1 MFWPHFF
8 ARQLF
13 LHFYPTDVKC
23 KYICFNLISKLQL
36 LSYTETSQCAC
47 FDRVLEWRII
57 FIIIRMKSFLSVELC
72 NVHCTEWA
80 RRCLETASGHRKASF
95 LALAY
100 LIPTS
105 LHNFSQRV
113 GMFSHSDA
121 LIPSYPLSTIFTNIF
136 HTITVTEVV
145 CICGPPKASR
155 GDVILTLIITS
166 PNQPLSTV
174 SWNILHRV
182 TQVAPFSILILSE
195 QKYFGTEFFW
205 HRKQYLSEESNIF
218 VVKIIFW

>member
-1 MFWPHFF
+1 MRLFWP
-8 ARQLF
+8 R
-13 LHFYPTDVKC
+13 
-23 KYICFNLISKLQL
+23 S
-36 LSYTETSQCAC
+36 
-47 FDRVLEWRII
+47 
-57 FIIIRMKSFLSVELC
+57 RMKNNFHYHTDEIFFFICGAVRCALYRMSSEVFGDCIWPPQGIVSSPGLPHPNLSS
-72 NVHCTEWA
+72 H
-80 RRCLETASGHRKASF
+80 
-95 LALAY
+95 
-100 LIPTS
+100 
-105 LHNFSQRV
+105 FSQRV

-166 PNQPLSTV
+166 TNQPLSTV

-182 TQVAPFSILILSE
+182 AQVAPFSILILSE

-205 HRKQYLSEESNIF
+205 HRK
-218 VVKIIFW
+218 